1 MKISSRMVE
10 FITGILATM
19 MIAAGILLYVVQEPE
34 RIAAAQESQIL
45 TDLDESMTLYA
56 ENCAVCHG
64 IQGEGIGSIPA
75 LNSEALAQSDYASL
89 EKIIARGLYGTA
101 MPAWSKEDGGPL
113 GDYQISQMVTLI
125 QYGDWQ
131 RVQDRIVNLGL
142 APRIP
147 FAAEADPQALEAVA
161 ALPGGDILSQGL
173 QLFATQCVACHGA
186 DGLGTALAPALN
198 DPAVRTKT
206 TEELER
212 TLRSG
217 VAGTLMAS
225 WDSALT
231 GDELTALVTL
241 IQRWEEVPAGAIP
254 APEQPVPVTAESL
267 AQGGELYTANC
278 SRCHG
283 PEGQGTQRAPA
294 LNVKSFLSD
303 TVDAAIQQIVTLGV
317 PGTAMPAWGDRLSE
331 AEIMA
336 LVGFI
341 RSWEPDAPEV
351 ATPARGGGPWWQS
364 GSSTPGGSSAGGQGG
379 AAQGAGRSGGQGG
392 QGGQGGPPW
401 LRSGSNSQA
410 PSLPGG
416 GIPASGTQG
425 QGSAAQNSAA
435 HSSAADQT
443 AGQGQAAHQAGG
455 QAGQA
460 ASGRQSGAG
469 GGPPWAATEQPLPWY
484 QQLDWRQA
492 TLVGSTAGLSL
503 ALMAIGLVGVR
514 RITG

>member
-1 MKISSRMVE
+1 MVE

-45 TDLDESMTLYA
+45 SDLDEAMTLYA

-75 LNSEALAQSDYASL
+75 LNSDALAQSDYASL

-131 RVQDRIVNLGL
+131 QVQDRIVNLGL

-147 FAAEADPQALEAVA
+147 FAAEADPETLAVVA
-161 ALPGGDILSQGL
+161 TLPEGDILSQGL
-173 QLFATQCVACHGA
+173 QLFAAECVACHGA
-186 DGLGTALAPALN
+186 DGMGTALAPALN
-198 DPAVRTKT
+198 DPAVRAKT

-217 VAGTLMAS
+217 VSGTLMAS

-231 GDELTALVTL
+231 DDELTALVTL

-364 GSSTPGGSSAGGQGG
+364 GSSTPGGSGAGGQGSP
-379 AAQGAGRSGGQGG
+379 AQGAGRSGG

-425 QGSAAQNSAA
+425 QSGAAQGNPAQNSAGQG
-435 HSSAADQT
+435 SPAAQT
-443 AGQGQAAHQAGG
+443 TGQGQAAHQADG
-455 QAGQA
+455 QAEQGTTGHQA
-460 ASGRQSGAG
+460 GAG
-469 GGPPWAATEQPLPWY
+469 GGPPWAVAEQPLPWY

-492 TLVGSTAGLSL
+492 ALVGSTAGLSL